1 MIPRYQRI
9 LFWCL
14 SVAILVMALVLLR
27 GCEQTREKLTRH
39 RDETPLAAPV
49 ATPSETVHLALAND
63 ATGSITLVDQEV
75 ALPTE
80 TTARAHV
87 LLTRLIAEYSYKGS
101 AHPLESGP
109 AVDDVFLLD
118 LPLVPP
124 VAPGGKPAQEGSEPG
139 ATGAKSA
146 QGKNAS
152 GQSNAARKDHSVVA
166 GWSSPDGPPSNA
178 EQNPGPRIPGG
189 KLAVVNLHGSF
200 ADHHPS
206 GIEAETLTIDSILGT
221 LYANFPS
228 IEQVR
233 FLVDGQP
240 RETLNGHA
248 DLMRTYDVVDTAT
261 GSAQMATEENH

>member
-1 MIPRYQRI
+1 MIPRYQRV
-9 LFWCL
+9 LFWSL
-14 SVAILVMALVLLR
+14 SGAILLMALVLLR

-39 RDETPLAAPV
+39 RNETPLAAPV
-49 ATPSETVHLALAND
+49 ATPSETVHLALASD
-63 ATGSITLVDQEV
+63 ATGSITLVERDV

-80 TTARAHV
+80 TTARARA

-118 LPLVPP
+118 LPLRPP
-124 VAPGGKPAQEGSEPG
+124 VAPGGKPAEAEKP
-139 ATGAKSA
+139 A
-146 QGKNAS
+146 QGKNA
-152 GQSNAARKDHSVVA
+152 ATRKDRSVVP
-166 GWSSPDGPPSNA
+166 GWSAPDGPPSNA
-178 EQNPGPRIPGG
+178 DRNPGPRTPGG

-221 LYANFPS
+221 LYANFPL
-228 IEQVR
+228 IEQAR

-240 RETLNGHA
+240 RETLHGHA
-248 DLMRTYDVVDTAT
+248 DLLRTYDVVDTT
-261 GSAQMATEENH
+261 SKSAQPATEEGH

>member
-1 MIPRYQRI
+1 MIPRYQRV
-9 LFWCL
+9 LFWSL
-14 SVAILVMALVLLR
+14 SGAILVMALVLLR

-63 ATGSITLVDQEV
+63 ATGSITLVDRDV
-75 ALPTE
+75 ALPVE
-80 TTARAHV
+80 TTARAHA

-118 LPLVPP
+118 LPLRPP
-124 VAPGGKPAQEGSEPG
+124 VAPGGKPAEAEKP
-139 ATGAKSA
+139 AA
-146 QGKNAS
+146 GKNA
-152 GQSNAARKDHSVVA
+152 AARKDHSVVP

-178 EQNPGPRIPGG
+178 GQNPGPRTPGG

-261 GSAQMATEENH
+261 GSAQPATEENR

>member
-1 MIPRYQRI
+1 MIPRYQRV

-14 SVAILVMALVLLR
+14 SGAIVLMALVLLR

-49 ATPSETVHLALAND
+49 ATPSETVRLALAND
-63 ATGSITLVDQEV
+63 ATGSITLVDREV

-80 TTARAHV
+80 TTARARA
-87 LLTRLIAEYSYKGS
+87 LLTRLIADYSYKGS

-109 AVDDVFLLD
+109 SVDDVFLLD
-118 LPLVPP
+118 LPLTPP
-124 VAPGGKPAQEGSEPG
+124 VAPGAKPAEETKA
-139 ATGAKSA
+139 ATQQDRSIVK
-146 QGKNAS
+146 
-152 GQSNAARKDHSVVA
+152 
-166 GWSSPDGPPSNA
+166 GWSAPDGPPSNTDS
-178 EQNPGPRIPGG
+178 NPGPRIPGG
-189 KLAVVNLHGSF
+189 KLAVINLHGTF

-206 GIEAETLTIDSILGT
+206 GIEPETLTIDSILGT
-221 LYANFPS
+221 LSANFPQ

-248 DLMRTYDVVDTAT
+248 DLMRTYDVAGTISK
-261 GSAQMATEENH
+261 SAQSTGQEER

>member
-1 MIPRYQRI
+1 MIPRYQRV
-9 LFWCL
+9 LFWSL
-14 SVAILVMALVLLR
+14 SGAILLMALVLLR

-39 RDETPLAAPV
+39 RNETPLAAPV
-49 ATPSETVHLALAND
+49 ATPSETVHLALASD
-63 ATGSITLVDQEV
+63 ATGSITLVERDV

-80 TTARAHV
+80 TTARARA

-118 LPLVPP
+118 LPLRPP
-124 VAPGGKPAQEGSEPG
+124 VAPGGKPTEAEKP
-139 ATGAKSA
+139 A
-146 QGKNAS
+146 QGKNA
-152 GQSNAARKDHSVVA
+152 ATRKDRSVVP
-166 GWSSPDGPPSNA
+166 GWSAPDGPPSNA
-178 EQNPGPRIPGG
+178 DRNPGPRTPGG

-221 LYANFPS
+221 LYANFPL
-228 IEQVR
+228 IEQAR

-248 DLMRTYDVVDTAT
+248 DLLRTYDVVDTT
-261 GSAQMATEENH
+261 SNSAQPTTEEGR